1 MASRRTDEL
10 GFVRLPRS
18 DRMINGQGKI
28 GRTGGDA
35 SGDINGVKR
44 LRRCG
49 GCVDEGKGAG
59 IALALLVATIPASY
73 AQPAGI
79 VPSEPARSV
88 DPSPTPIPAKPD
100 LTAEPAPRAVA
111 PAAAGEATATIQAY
125 DVTGNTLLEQ
135 ATIERTVYPFL
146 GPSKRGADVE
156 AAIAA
161 LQAVYNARGYQS
173 VSVGRGAI
181 DEATGTVQL
190 VVTEARV
197 GRLRV
202 SGAKWYS
209 PRAVRDQVQSLEEG
223 EVPNLEE
230 TQREL
235 AAMERTGADRRVSPK
250 ITTGRIPGTIDVD
263 LQVEDSLP
271 LHLSS
276 TVSNDHSPNT
286 VPLRVLTNFRATNL
300 WQAGHTFSF
309 SYLVAPQRRSDAEVY
324 AGSYLAPIAN
334 SSWSILLY
342 GYKSNSNVALLG
354 GASVLG
360 NGYAIGARAVLALP
374 TTGNWSHSINFGAD
388 YKDFIEDTNIPN
400 ATPSKAPV
408 HYMPTQITYNAQ
420 RVGVNSTLSTTVA
433 ATFGLRIFDKG
444 KLTSFTDKGK
454 TVIIDDPLFDNKRP
468 GSRESFIHVNADMVW
483 NHSLKDDTRLI
494 ARVAAQYSDQ
504 PLISNE
510 QFSAGGIA
518 SVRGYLQSEAVGDDG
533 ISGTLEARTPSW
545 TNWLGKSLN
554 ELRGFGYIDGAFVRS
569 RQIQAE
575 QANNFGL
582 LGIGVGLRAQ
592 VFHFLSGDVELG
604 VPMLD
609 GSTTRVGNADVQFNV
624 KAEF

>member
-1 MASRRTDEL
+1 
-10 GFVRLPRS
+10 
-18 DRMINGQGKI
+18 MINGQGKI
-28 GRTGGDA
+28 GQTGGDA

-49 GCVDEGKGAG
+49 GCVDKGKGAG

-125 DVTGNTLLEQ
+125 DVTGNTVLEQ

-374 TTGNWSHSINFGAD
+374 TTGNWSHSVNFGAD
-388 YKDFIEDTNIPN
+388 YKDFIEDTTIPG
-400 ATPSKAPV
+400 ATVGTTQVDRAPIRYV
-408 HYMPTQITYNAQ
+408 PVQVTYSAQ
-420 RVGVNSTLSTTVA
+420 RVGATTTLATTISVTA
-433 ATFGLRIFDKG
+433 GLRAINPKTLQPSDAG
-444 KLTSFTDKGK
+444 APPSTIDSF
-454 TVIIDDPLFDNKRP
+454 RRRAP
-468 GSRESFIHVNADMVW
+468 GAHENFIHVNADVNW
-483 NHSLKDDTRLI
+483 NYTLKDDTRLV
-494 ARVAAQYSDQ
+494 ARAAAQYSDQ

-533 ISGTLEARTPSW
+533 LSGTLEVRTPSFTKW
-545 TNWLGKSLN
+545 VGKSLN
-554 ELRGFGYIDGAFVRS
+554 ELRGFAYVDGAFVRI
-569 RQIQAE
+569 RQALPE
-575 QANNFGL
+575 VTNRYGL